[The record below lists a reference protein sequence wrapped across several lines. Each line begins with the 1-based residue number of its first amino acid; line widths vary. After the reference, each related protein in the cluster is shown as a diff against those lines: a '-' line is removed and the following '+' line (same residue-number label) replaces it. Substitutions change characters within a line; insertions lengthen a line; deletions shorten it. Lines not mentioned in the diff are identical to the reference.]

1 MQTIVVGGLKGGSG
15 KTTVTAHLAVAAEQL
30 GHGPIVVIDTDP
42 QGTLSTWWQA
52 RAAGTPKLAQVES
65 IGELSATLDNLAQMG
80 FVYAFIDTPPALSD
94 RNRET
99 LTLADLVVIPT
110 RPSPN
115 DLWAVGKTLD
125 LLAGKPFVFALTQ
138 AKSTARITMQS
149 IDALSE
155 IGHVLPSVIHDRVD
169 YAAAMT
175 DGRTAIELRP
185 KGPAALESVELWRLA
200 KGRVS
205 DLAYTR

>member
-1 MQTIVVGGLKGGSG
+1 MQTIVVGGFKGGSG

>member
-205 DLAYTR
+205 DLAYKR

>member
-15 KTTVTAHLAVAAEQL
+15 KDDRPRLTSPSLPSKL

-52 RAAGTPKLAQVES
+52 PRGGHPENSPRSKA
-65 IGELSATLDNLAQMG
+65 SASCPRRSTTSRRWG

-94 RNRET
+94 RKPRDSDPGGPRGDSDPAESET
-99 LTLADLVVIPT
+99 TFG
-110 RPSPN
+110 RS
-115 DLWAVGKTLD
+115 GRTLD

-155 IGHVLPSVIHDRVD
+155 IGHVLPERHTRPGRLRRCDDRWE
-169 YAAAMT
+169 
-175 DGRTAIELRP
+175 GRLSSFAR
-185 KGPAALESVELWRLA
+185 
-200 KGRVS
+200 RVRRRS
-205 DLAYTR
+205 NP

>member
-200 KGRVS
+200 KGLLS
-205 DLAYTR
+205 DLAYTS